1 MPRPR
6 VLLALLAVQTM
17 FGTLPF
23 FGQLAMRGASGA
35 PGASPEGLPPLSVAA
50 LRAAGAALILGLV
63 AGRRLRAASAR
74 DLGWLALFALL
85 GVVAN
90 QALFLEGL
98 ARTTQINAAVLITTI
113 PVFTTG
119 FALLLRRER
128 LSVPRLLGV
137 ATGLGGALLLA
148 GLERFDLSNRHI
160 AGNLLVIANSAS
172 WSLHLV
178 LARPILQRLDPRVV
192 LAWMFL
198 LGALALVPAG
208 AGPLLEVWSSVPAV
222 SWKAMVWIVAV
233 PTALAYL
240 LNLHALRE
248 AESSQVAIFT
258 YLQPLVAGGLAW
270 AAAGER
276 PTARTLVSALLIFAG
291 VALVHS
297 SGGDGG
303 NPTRASRSVPGPG
316 GVRR

>member
-1 MPRPR
+1 MSRSR
-6 VLLALLAVQTM
+6 VILALLAVQTM

-23 FGQLAMRGASGA
+23 FGQVAMRGTVGA
-35 PGASPEGLPPLSVAA
+35 PAAGAEGLPPLSVAA
-50 LRAAGAALILGLV
+50 LRALGAALILGLA
-63 AGRRLRAASAR
+63 AGRRLRAVPIR

-85 GVVAN
+85 GVIAN

-113 PVFTTG
+113 PVFTTA

-128 LSVPRLLGV
+128 ASVPRLLGIAV
-137 ATGLGGALLLA
+137 GLAGALLLA
-148 GLERFDLSNRHI
+148 RLEQFDLSNRRI

-178 LARPILQRLDPRVV
+178 LARPVLQRIDPLVV

-208 AGPLLEVWSSVPAV
+208 AGPLFEAWPSIPAA
-222 SWKAMVWIVAV
+222 SWQAMVWIVAV

-240 LNLHALRE
+240 LNIRALRD

-258 YLQPLVAGGLAW
+258 YLQPLVAGVLAW
-270 AAAGER
+270 AVAGER
-276 PTARTLVSALLIFAG
+276 PTLRTLVSALLIFAG
-291 VALVHS
+291 VALVQF
-297 SGGDGG
+297 GRPGDRGQ
-303 NPTRASRSVPGPG
+303 SR
-316 GVRR
+316 R